1 MKLDDCSLDNISASV
16 ATMNCV
22 AQILIGIIE
31 SVDWQTLG
39 IKINI
44 KILFCL
50 LSDVKCV
57 GAQKW
62 NRLYHKFVILI
73 HNLKINSDGKWTHG
87 K

>member
-44 KILFCL
+44 KIMFCL

-57 GAQKW
+57 VFCQMSNALMHRNGTDCIIS
-62 NRLYHKFVILI
+62 L
-73 HNLKINSDGKWTHG
+73 
-87 K
+87 